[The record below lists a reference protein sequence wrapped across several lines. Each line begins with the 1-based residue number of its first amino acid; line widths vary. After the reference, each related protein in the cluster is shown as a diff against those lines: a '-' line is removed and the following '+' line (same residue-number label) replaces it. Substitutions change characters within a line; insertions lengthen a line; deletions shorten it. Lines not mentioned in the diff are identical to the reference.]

1 MIFCAWENI
10 ITGKPISGKILN
22 TINYIT
28 LIGRLVHFNNFPFII
43 LLLPD
48 NEFKPF

>member
-10 ITGKPISGKILN
+10 ITGKGISGKILN

-28 LIGRLVHFNNFPFII
+28 LIGRLGHFNYFPFTF

-48 NEFKPF
+48 NELQTF